1 MTSVWRFYR
10 DKGIRGGTISQLL
23 DQMSP
28 DIQEHY
34 VAKAVNGG
42 YESIAEAMADELI
55 ESYFEGLENEQK

>member
-1 MTSVWRFYR
+1 MSSVLRFYR
-10 DKGIRGGTISQLL
+10 SKSIRGGTMSQLL
-23 DQMSP
+23 DFMSP

-55 ESYFEGLENEQK
+55 ESYFEGMAHEQK

>member
-1 MTSVWRFYR
+1 MTSVWRIYR
-10 DKGIRGGTISQLL
+10 KKRIRGGTMSQLL
-23 DQMSP
+23 DFMSP

-55 ESYFEGLENEQK
+55 ESYFEGMAHEQK